1 MRIAIRTLTVLAW
14 VFSMAVGT
22 GLPATSPEDVKVQIR
37 KDAVLSLLTAAV
49 PYKVEVGASLLKESL
64 TFTDPKDMSFADG
77 KITFAVRC
85 QGSPF
90 PVDQVIHPVFSFKR
104 GASGYQLVADSLPVG
119 IPGFGRVDLKDLLP
133 PVELQSLMRQGLNL
147 SGRPTLLEV
156 RVSQVEVAKDSI
168 ELSARLLLTP
178 LATR

>member
-1 MRIAIRTLTVLAW
+1 VRIGTRKLTAVSGILILAG
-14 VFSMAVGT
+14 VAASRAAGT
-22 GLPATSPEDVKVQIR
+22 EDVKVQVR
-37 KDAVLSLLTAAV
+37 KEAVLSMLTAAV
-49 PYKVEVGASLLKESL
+49 PYKVEVGASLLKETL
-64 TFTDPKDMSFADG
+64 TFTEPRDLSFAQG

-90 PVDQVIHPVFSFKR
+90 PMDQVIHPVFSFRR
-104 GASGYQLVADSLPVG
+104 GSSGYQLVVDSLPVG

-133 PVELQSLMRQGLNL
+133 PVELQALLRQGLNL

-156 RVSQVEVAKDSI
+156 RVERVEVLGESI